1 MTKNN
6 VYMYKY
12 IDTPIFL
19 NCEEVVSD
27 KLEIGRDSVFYT
39 HIYIMVKRKYE
50 TKMQNSKQRQKPTKN
65 KNNTNDINWKMTGE
79 DLPTQVGV
87 DTKSVNEF
95 DLDMKT
101 SLEISNNPVTKSLR
115 ALELTKILSNCKYN
129 LRKKIQIINAYCGL
143 WKNL

>member
-1 MTKNN
+1 
-6 VYMYKY
+6 MYKY

-65 KNNTNDINWKMTGE
+65 KNNTNDIN
-79 DLPTQVGV
+79 
-87 DTKSVNEF
+87 
-95 DLDMKT
+95 
-101 SLEISNNPVTKSLR
+101 
-115 ALELTKILSNCKYN
+115 
-129 LRKKIQIINAYCGL
+129 
-143 WKNL
+143 